1 MNTTFSKYNHR
12 QTSYDVI
19 RFVAILVVFSI
30 HCMAGLDAQRDSDTN
45 IFISNLLHAFQG
57 IGVPLFVLLSGALLL
72 GKQESLLV
80 FLKKRMVRVLIPFL
94 SWSVILFG
102 IYYFVDPT
110 CYGTNLQLT
119 PPYALI
125 AKFFSVLFFNGIHGV
140 YWYVYMILGLYLIA
154 PILQK
159 FLQNADESLV
169 LYACVLITVVFVI
182 NTLLPDFLVTNR
194 MESNNTVC
202 LGYFLSGYYVKKYL
216 LQKSWSKPVL
226 NASAILLL
234 LLSFINQYYPIV
246 NQGIVTYFMSIA
258 FFGALMR
265 CEINNRLFTKYITFV
280 SRTSYGMYLSH
291 VLLISVFIRL
301 GIEEHM
307 PIAFAP
313 FVMVIMIL
321 VIETVMMYVIEKC
334 KLSKYLGG

>member
-1 MNTTFSKYNHR
+1 M
-12 QTSYDVI
+12 
-19 RFVAILVVFSI
+19 
-30 HCMAGLDAQRDSDTN
+30 C
-45 IFISNLLHAFQG
+45 
-57 IGVPLFVLLSGALLL
+57 
-72 GKQESLLV
+72 
-80 FLKKRMVRVLIPFL
+80 
-94 SWSVILFG
+94 
-102 IYYFVDPT
+102 
-110 CYGTNLQLT
+110 
-119 PPYALI
+119 
-125 AKFFSVLFFNGIHGV
+125 FNGVHGV
-140 YWYVYMILGLYLIA
+140 YWYVYMILGLYLVA

-202 LGYFLSGYYVKKYL
+202 LGYFLSGYYVKKYM

-226 NASAILLL
+226 NASVILLL

-258 FFGALMR
+258 FFGALMK
-265 CEINNRLFTKYITFV
+265 CDIENRIVASYVTFV

-301 GIEEHM
+301 GLEEQL